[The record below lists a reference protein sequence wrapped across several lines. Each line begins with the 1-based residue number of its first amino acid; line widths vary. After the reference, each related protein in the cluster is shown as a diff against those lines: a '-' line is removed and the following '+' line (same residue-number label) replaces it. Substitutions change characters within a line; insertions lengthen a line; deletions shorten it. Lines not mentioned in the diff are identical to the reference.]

1 MRPEGR
7 GITGVWQADNVSDQ
21 VLHTPRVRWRGWKSS
36 DATFL
41 TKLPGQWW
49 RFS

>member
-21 VLHTPRVRWRGWKSS
+21 VLHTRECDDEVGNRRMRRS
-36 DATFL
+36 
-41 TKLPGQWW
+41 
-49 RFS
+49 